1 MKKSFGH
8 AARKTSIFGLAWTLS
23 TTFKI
28 SVVANAKKDN
38 RQTCVATRSRIT
50 HFMNKF
56 RTMGL
61 IDYNGELTVRT
72 DLLTD
77 LLFTIEVVSPPP
89 PNGIP
94 IVRAA

>member
-1 MKKSFGH
+1 MINPEQKHQNIESSGIFFGTSCAMKKSFGH
-8 AARKTSIFGLAWTLS
+8 AARKTSIFGLAWTFS

-56 RTMGL
+56 
-61 IDYNGELTVRT
+61 
-72 DLLTD
+72 
-77 LLFTIEVVSPPP
+77 
-89 PNGIP
+89 
-94 IVRAA
+94 